1 VGKQEDQR
9 ERLLRE
15 LRGQGITD
23 SRVIA
28 AFEQV
33 RREQFVDE
41 QQHGAAYRNEPLPIG
56 EGQTISQ
63 PFVVALMLQE
73 LRLYGTEHVLEIGTG
88 SGYQTA
94 LLAELAKSVV
104 SVERHASLA
113 DRARERLA
121 RLGYLHVS
129 VQIANGTLGWKAAAP
144 YDAIL
149 VSAAA
154 PEVPTPL
161 LQQLAEGGRLILP
174 VGSMTAQEL
183 VLVARSK
190 DGYSQR
196 RLGAVRFV
204 PLVGR
209 EGWGGQ
215 PSAG

>member
-1 VGKQEDQR
+1 VDDQEEQRDQ
-9 ERLLRE
+9 LFRE
-15 LRGQGITD
+15 LRKQGITD
-23 SRVIA
+23 DRVLA
-28 AFEQV
+28 AFQRV

-41 QQHGAAYRNEPLPIG
+41 HQHGAAYRNEPLPIG

-73 LRLYGTEHVLEIGTG
+73 LRLDGSEHVLEIGTG

-94 LLAELAKSVV
+94 LLAELARSVV
-104 SVERHASLA
+104 SVERHANLA
-113 DRARERLA
+113 EQARERLE
-121 RLGYLHVS
+121 RLGYRQVT
-129 VQIANGTLGWKAAAP
+129 VQIANGTLGWPSSGP

-161 LQQLAEGGRLILP
+161 LQQLADGGRLIVP

-183 VLVARSK
+183 VLVTRS
-190 DGYSQR
+190 GERFSQR

-209 EGWGGQ
+209 EGWGGR
-215 PSAG
+215 PSSG